1 MKNHKQW
8 INWQPVAQ
16 SDGKTTKIPVSPN
29 GDKINAHDPSVWL
42 TYDQAVACG
51 RPLGFVLTSND
62 PFFFFDIDNALVN
75 GAWNQ
80 TATDLC
86 SWFAGAGV
94 EVSQS
99 NTGLHIIG
107 RGVPSVPSAQRR
119 KKSTCGGFDLY
130 TEGRFIAIARPLD
143 EWSGDV
149 NFQVDQSL
157 LDGIVDKYLSVGTN
171 GSTPSEWTNSHVEGA
186 YPISDDKSLIEKAL
200 TSESIGALFGDG
212 SVTFKDL
219 WANNAPVLIDN
230 FPHDQDPERYDA
242 SRVDA
247 SLAQRLAFW
256 TGNNCERIKSLMM
269 MSALKRDKWDD
280 RDDYLERTILGATA
294 RQDKW
299 YDVGKPIEIPV
310 EESAPVQRTG
320 LQYLARDQQLDY
332 FKGCVYVMD
341 IHRIFIPSGHMLKAE
356 QFNAR
361 YGGYIFA
368 IDDIGDKTTKKAW
381 EAFTESQHTSFPK
394 VDSFA
399 FRPKVPSG
407 AIIDEEGIRVV
418 NTYVPV
424 DVKMVEGDV
433 TPFMKHLHKLFPVER
448 DREIITS
455 FMAACVQYPG
465 HKIQW
470 APLIQ
475 GTEGNGKTLFTRCV
489 AYAVGHRYTHFP
501 PAGEIGEKFNAW
513 VFENLFIGVEDI
525 YVPQQKLEVLEVL
538 KPMITSDRLARR
550 AMQQDQSMHDIC
562 ANFMF
567 NSNHKDAIR
576 KTENDRRF
584 AVFYTPQQSASDLT
598 RDGMQGDYFPDL
610 YNWLKFNE
618 GYEKVAYYLKNY
630 PIRDEFNPT
639 KGCQRAPIT
648 SSTGEAVTASLGP
661 VEQEIINRTE
671 EGVVGFKNGWISSYW
686 LGLMLDEMR
695 MSRSISHARRKDLLD
710 ALGYVWHPG
719 LNQGRSN
726 SMLFTDGAKKS
737 KLFIK
742 TDSPHFTL
750 TSPLEIATQYEKD
763 QQ

>member
-1 MKNHKQW
+1 MKNYKQW
-8 INWQPVAQ
+8 INWKPVPQ
-16 SDGKTTKIPVSPN
+16 SDGKTTKIPVNPK
-29 GDKINAHDPSVWL
+29 GEKIDAHDPSNWL
-42 TYDQAVACG
+42 SYDEAVKVG
-51 RPLGFVLTSND
+51 LPLGFALTRED
-62 PFFFFDIDNALVN
+62 PFFFFDIDNCLDN
-75 GAWNQ
+75 GQWND
-80 TATDLC
+80 TAKRLC
-86 SWFAGAGV
+86 SIFSGAGV

-99 NTGLHIIG
+99 GKGLHIIG
-107 RGVPSVPSAQRR
+107 KGTPSIPSNERR

-130 TEGRFIAIARPLD
+130 TEGRFIAIARPFE
-143 EWSGDV
+143 EW
-149 NFQVDQSL
+149 
-157 LDGIVDKYLSVGTN
+157 I
-171 GSTPSEWTNSHVEGA
+171 GSTDFEVNQSALDSIVNQYLFKEVSQTDNSWTTSHVEGS
-186 YPISDDKSLIEKAL
+186 YPISDDKALIEKAL
-200 TSESIGALFGDG
+200 SSESLGAMFGDG

-219 WANNAPVLIDN
+219 WTNNTPVLVEN

-242 SRVDA
+242 SRADA

-269 MSALKRDKWDD
+269 MSALKRDKWLQ
-280 RDDYLERTILGATA
+280 RDDYLERTILGAVA

-310 EESAPVQRTG
+310 EESIPVQRTG
-320 LQYLARDQQLDY
+320 LQYLARDQQLEY
-332 FKGCVYVMD
+332 FKGCVYITDV
-341 IHRIFIPSGHMLKAE
+341 HRIFVPTGQLLKAE

-399 FRPKVPSG
+399 FRPKLPSG
-407 AIIDEEGIRVV
+407 AIIEEEGIRVV

-424 DVKMVEGDV
+424 DVKMVQGDV
-433 TPFMKHLHKLFPVER
+433 TPFLIHLHKLFPNER
-448 DREIITS
+448 DREIIIS
-455 FMAACVQYPG
+455 FMSACVQYPG

-501 PAGEIGEKFNAW
+501 PASEIGEKFNAW

-525 YVPQQKLEVLEVL
+525 YVPQQKMEVLEIL

-550 AMQQDQSMHDIC
+550 AMQQDQSMHDLC

-598 RDGMQGDYFPDL
+598 RDGMQGDYFPNL
-610 YNWLKFNE
+610 YNWLKYEE

-648 SSTGEAVTASLGP
+648 SSTNEAVTASLGP
-661 VEQEIINRTE
+661 VEQEIMNKIE
-671 EGVVGFKNGWISSYW
+671 EGEVGFKNGWISSYW
-686 LGLMLDEMR
+686 LGDMLEKMR
-695 MSRSISHARRKDLLD
+695 MGRSISHARRKELLD

-726 SMLFTDGAKKS
+726 SMLFTDHNKKS

-742 TDSPHFTL
+742 TDSPHFHL
-750 TSPLEIATQYEKD
+750 TSPQEIATQYEED
-763 QQ
+763 QK